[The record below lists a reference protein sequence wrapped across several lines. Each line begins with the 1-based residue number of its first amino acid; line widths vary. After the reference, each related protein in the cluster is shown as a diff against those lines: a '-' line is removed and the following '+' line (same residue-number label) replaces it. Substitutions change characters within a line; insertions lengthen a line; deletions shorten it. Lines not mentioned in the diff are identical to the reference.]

1 MPDSAA
7 LTAADIARLA
17 GVTRATVSNWRRR
30 HADFPTPSGG
40 TAASPAYDRDEVET
54 WLAARGAL
62 PELPLEERL
71 WRHLRDAADRA
82 ELGEIVAWAARTLAE
97 SSGAGA
103 AQEALP
109 PGPGSGHGGGAGT
122 PASLARELA
131 DAADKRGPADVLD
144 SLIAKYA
151 EASGGRVS
159 VTSRPVADLM
169 AEIAGAGGGTVLDP
183 ACGTGELLAAASRCG
198 ADKLFGQE
206 LDGSLAELTGIRLSL
221 SRGACDSQVT
231 AGNSLR
237 DDHFPDLV
245 ADAVLCHPP
254 FGDRDWG
261 QEELALDPRWEYGTP
276 PKAEPEL
283 AWAQHALAHLRTGGR
298 AVLVMPPA
306 AAGRAS
312 GRRIRAEMLRRGAV
326 KAVIALDP
334 GAIHPRHVGPHLW
347 VLERPRDSSLEPRV
361 LLIDS
366 PAQDTVLTAWRSFSA
381 PDETT
386 GKSDPGVWRSVP
398 VIDLL
403 DDFVDLTPS
412 RHVGTRAPAASP
424 AEAAEAVDASRAM
437 LRAAL
442 AALCDAVAGAD
453 CVPPDGELR
462 WREVSVGD
470 LAASGTLEFHRAPS
484 AARPGGEVRI
494 GSGDVLVPT
503 STAGAMKVRVAADG
517 DDGSPLR
524 RGLHLIRPNLE
535 RLDPWFLAGFLMSP
549 ANVQRA
555 KYGTSSMRI
564 DPRRMTVP
572 LLPLREQKRY
582 GAAFR
587 RVHELAIA
595 AIEVADLTQGLADLL
610 GKALTQGA
618 LIPQNEG
625 KS

>member
-7 LTAADIARLA
+7 LTAFDIARLA

-30 HADFPTPSGG
+30 HSDFPAPSGG
-40 TAASPAYDRDEVET
+40 TDASPAYDRDEVEA

-71 WRHLRDAADRA
+71 WRHVRDAADQA
-82 ELGEIVAWAARTLAE
+82 GLSESVAWAARTLAE
-97 SSGAGA
+97 SSGAGTT
-103 AQEALP
+103 QEA
-109 PGPGSGHGGGAGT
+109 
-122 PASLARELA
+122 SLSRELA
-131 DAADKRGPADVLD
+131 EAARKCGPADLLD

-151 EASGGRVS
+151 EASGGRIS

-169 AEIAGAGGGTVLDP
+169 AEIAGAGESIVLDP
-183 ACGTGELLAAASRCG
+183 ACGTGELLAAASRHG
-198 ADKLFGQE
+198 SDKLFGQE
-206 LDGSLAELTGIRLSL
+206 VDGSLAELTGIRLSL
-221 SRGACDSQVT
+221 SRGTCDSEVT
-231 AGNSLR
+231 AGDSLR
-237 DDHFPDLV
+237 DDNFPDLV

-298 AVLVMPPA
+298 AVLIMPPA
-306 AAGRAS
+306 AASRAS
-312 GRRIRAEMLRRGAV
+312 GRRIRAEMLRRGTV

-347 VLERPRDSSLEPRV
+347 VLERPRDTSLEPRV

-366 PAQDTVLTAWRSFSA
+366 PERETVLTAWRSFSA
-381 PDETT
+381 RDEAT
-386 GKSDPGVWRSVP
+386 GESEPGVWRSVP

-403 DDFVDLTPS
+403 DDSVDMTPS
-412 RHVGTRAPAASP
+412 RHVGARAPVASP
-424 AEAAEAVDASRAM
+424 AEAAGAVDASQAR
-437 LRAAL
+437 LRVAL
-442 AALCDAVAGAD
+442 AALSDAFSAAD
-453 CVPPDGELR
+453 CVPLDGELR

-470 LAASGTLEFHRAPS
+470 LAKSGSLEFHRAPS
-484 AARPGGEVRI
+484 AARLNGGARMS
-494 GSGDVLVPT
+494 SGDVLVPAW
-503 STAGAMKVRVAADG
+503 TAGATKIRVAADG
-517 DDGSPLR
+517 DDGSPLGQ
-524 RGLHLIRPNLE
+524 GLHLIRPNLE

-572 LLPLREQKRY
+572 LLPLREQQRY
-582 GAAFR
+582 GAAFQ
-587 RVHELAIA
+587 RVHDLATL
-595 AIEVADLTQGLADLL
+595 AIEVADLAQGLADLL
-610 GKALTQGA
+610 GKGLTQGA

-625 KS
+625 EN